1 MDNARE
7 PTDGWSDGPVMS
19 EKVAGALSRA
29 GLEVV
34 GALGTGA
41 DGVRWAVCDRS
52 GTRWAA
58 TVIAPVGGDAVRL
71 RNRVARL
78 APVHHPHLVRVGPL
92 IDLPGSGL
100 VVLQQEVPGADLRTV
115 AAGRGSWSPGEV
127 VTVLVPLAEALAEL
141 HGAGLAHGDVSAG
154 NVVID
159 TDGRPVLVDVVC
171 SDGPTERGT
180 PGFAAPERSE
190 GAGPPGDVYA
200 LASLGLHLLGPINEN
215 DEDDDGVAL
224 RACLRAAACTEQRA
238 RPSASQLACDI
249 YALCAPRALRLP
261 EAAVLTQLAL
271 RRLAGGEGESLLTER
286 APRRP
291 RGRHR
296 RPRGRRGPLLA
307 AALVLALSVCTTV
320 VGAMARGGAAEAPGV
335 SADPAGQPG
344 GVPVAGL
351 DTPAPAA
358 AVRLTAA
365 RGEALAAGD
374 AARLAQ
380 VTIPGSPAAQ
390 ADLRARALGAG
401 ATAPVTVA
409 VDRLEYRGI
418 GACSSA
424 RVAGA
429 AGMAGM
435 AGVAGAAES
444 AGATLCVRVLLVA
457 SVTAGAG
464 SSAESAAAPGA
475 QPMDEPTGV
484 VLVLRPT
491 LDGWRVSEVEPAAR

>member
-1 MDNARE
+1 M
-7 PTDGWSDGPVMS
+7 
-19 EKVAGALSRA
+19 
-29 GLEVV
+29 
-34 GALGTGA
+34 
-41 DGVRWAVCDRS
+41 
-52 GTRWAA
+52 
-58 TVIAPVGGDAVRL
+58 
-71 RNRVARL
+71 
-78 APVHHPHLVRVGPL
+78 
-92 IDLPGSGL
+92 
-100 VVLQQEVPGADLRTV
+100 
-115 AAGRGSWSPGEV
+115 
-127 VTVLVPLAEALAEL
+127 
-141 HGAGLAHGDVSAG
+141 
-154 NVVID
+154 
-159 TDGRPVLVDVVC
+159 
-171 SDGPTERGT
+171 
-180 PGFAAPERSE
+180 
-190 GAGPPGDVYA
+190 
-200 LASLGLHLLGPINEN
+200 
-215 DEDDDGVAL
+215 
-224 RACLRAAACTEQRA
+224 
-238 RPSASQLACDI
+238 
-249 YALCAPRALRLP
+249 
-261 EAAVLTQLAL
+261 
-271 RRLAGGEGESLLTER
+271 
-286 APRRP
+286 
-291 RGRHR
+291 
-296 RPRGRRGPLLA
+296 
-307 AALVLALSVCTTV
+307 CTTV

-351 DTPAPAA
+351 DTPATAA